1 MLLERNHYWE
11 IIFGQNLAHWTKFH
25 ANFRAR
31 SLNELFSLICN
42 KNVKFVSSRIKISDP
57 ILTERANLAHW
68 RHERREEKEG
78 LEEEEEAREEE
89 K

>member
-1 MLLERNHYWE
+1 M
-11 IIFGQNLAHWTKFH
+11 
-25 ANFRAR
+25 
-31 SLNELFSLICN
+31 
-42 KNVKFVSSRIKISDP
+42 SSRIKISDP

-78 LEEEEEAREEE
+78 LEEEEASEEE

>member
-1 MLLERNHYWE
+1 M
-11 IIFGQNLAHWTKFH
+11 
-25 ANFRAR
+25 
-31 SLNELFSLICN
+31 
-42 KNVKFVSSRIKISDP
+42 SSRIKISDP